1 MQHQPRLQALAD
13 LDAEIAKAETEVAR
27 WARVV
32 ERMSA
37 AGEPTRAARGFLRV
51 AQDDLRRLDE
61 ARNALSGGE
70 DDHRTRRA
78 SASFQG

>member
-13 LDAEIAKAETEVAR
+13 LDAEIAKTETEVAR

-37 AGEPTRAARGFLRV
+37 AGEPTCAARGFLRV